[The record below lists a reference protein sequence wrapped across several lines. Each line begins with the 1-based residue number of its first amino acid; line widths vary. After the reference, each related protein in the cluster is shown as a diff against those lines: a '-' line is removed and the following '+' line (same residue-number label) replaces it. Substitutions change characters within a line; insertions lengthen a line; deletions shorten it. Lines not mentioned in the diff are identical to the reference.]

1 MRFNLQEVKK
11 TVQRRGGGLAIVL
24 RFLRP
29 GELREEIERLIA
41 YYEGLLGEPQ
51 KRFAVDEVRALMGD
65 YRLANCLSAT
75 LSAWYGWQGRDW
87 ADVVR
92 QAGGDEAMT
101 RQESAGIVSPVT
113 LRLALYTYVN
123 ERYAGFLPAEQRLA
137 ALQAFATEYAL
148 QAADLEYLLALDSE
162 DETLLVRTTPKPP
175 TVQEVATLYNQ
186 WAFEA
191 ALFNASDV
199 HFTIDC
205 GVFQADNAS
214 ETGLGS
220 IIKRLCFLARKLGV
234 YYDLAYEPT
243 LPGVAPLLHLTL
255 YGPQDVTGLPQQ
267 YGLRLARLCRM
278 LMGYGAVGRTSQ
290 GEGKHPGRKSTALVS
305 ALLEASA
312 TVHMGQRTY
321 RFMLDAN
328 LLNLLPAQ
336 DARESDG
343 QVKEGAAQYQ
353 VQTGHEGAGVFDS
366 GVEQLFAEAFA
377 SLERS
382 RGADGWRLEREP
394 EPLLLEPGDSK
405 AGIQSIFIPDFAL
418 TRDTRRIYMEI
429 LGFWTPAYR
438 ERKVQKL
445 QQLQGRGDL
454 LLAIPVEARDA
465 FAAIATSFPV
475 VWYEDQLSA
484 TDVLS
489 MLHAHNDDFAER
501 LALID
506 PHEVRARV
514 LEMGLVPEQACF
526 ELLHCYRRSEVQRA
540 SERVVGEDINFVPG
554 IGLFATAWMEHLQ
567 ASFVEWI
574 GDRGALSLVEVL
586 HESKERW
593 PQLRACEDATIET
606 ILGLWSEVSVSRT
619 SIFAATV
626 ELVAAE
632 KPSSPVNDGERQLLA
647 QETVP
652 AKRQVR
658 ERRPSY
664 KKRSTEEAVQ
674 GDLWFQTQTGGR
686 ERSQS
691 LPLPSEGSIS
701 SNPKRSS
708 AKALDNG

>member
-1 MRFNLQEVKK
+1 MYYVRVRRGEGVRFNLQEVKK

-24 RFLRP
+24 HFLRA

-41 YYEGLLGEPQ
+41 YHEGLLGKPQ
-51 KRFAVDEVRALMGD
+51 KRFAVDEVRALIGD

-75 LSAWYGWQGRDW
+75 LSAWYSWQGRDW
-87 ADVVR
+87 AETVR
-92 QAGGDEAMT
+92 QVGGDEAMARLEAT
-101 RQESAGIVSPVT
+101 GIVSAVT

-123 ERYAGFLPAEQRLA
+123 ERYSGFLLAEHRQA
-137 ALQAFATEYAL
+137 ALQGFASEYGL

-162 DETLLVRTTPKPP
+162 DEALLVRSTDRPP
-175 TVQEVATLYNQ
+175 TAQEVATLYNQ

-191 ALFNASDV
+191 ALFNASNV

-205 GVFQADNAS
+205 GAFQTEIAT
-214 ETGLGS
+214 TGLGS

-267 YGLRLARLCRM
+267 YGLRLARLCR
-278 LMGYGAVGRTSQ
+278 LLLGYGTVGRTAQ
-290 GEGKHPGRKSTALVS
+290 GEGKRSGRKSTTLVS
-305 ALLEASA
+305 ALLEAEA

-321 RFMLDAN
+321 RFMLEAN

-336 DARESDG
+336 EAAENDG
-343 QVKEGAAQYQ
+343 QGMEGTAQNQ
-353 VQTGHEGAGVFDS
+353 GQFEREGVGVFDS

-394 EPLLLEPGDSK
+394 EPLLESGGGAA
-405 AGIQSIFIPDFAL
+405 AGGPTGLQSIFIPDFAL
-418 TRDTRRIYMEI
+418 TRATRRIYMEI

-445 QQLQGRGDL
+445 LQLQGRGDL

-465 FAAIATSFPV
+465 FGAIANSFPI
-475 VWYEDQLSA
+475 VWYEGQLSA

-489 MLHAHNDDFAER
+489 VLHAHYDDFAER
-501 LALID
+501 LASLD
-506 PHEVRARV
+506 PQAVRERV
-514 LEMGLVPEQACF
+514 LGTGLVPEQACY

-540 SERVVGEDINFVPG
+540 SERVVGEDISFIPG
-554 IGLFATAWMEHLQ
+554 IGLFATGWMEHLKR
-567 ASFVEWI
+567 SFVQWL
-574 GDRGALSLVEVL
+574 GDRGALSLVDILRECR
-586 HESKERW
+586 ERW
-593 PQLRACEDATIET
+593 PQLQACEDATIEA
-606 ILGLWSEVSVSRT
+606 ILSLWPEVRINRT

-626 ELVAAE
+626 ELAAAE
-632 KPSSPVNDGERQLLA
+632 TSSQSLHDGERQLA
-647 QETVP
+647 EPVP
-652 AKRQVR
+652 VKKQVR

-664 KKRSTEEAVQ
+664 SKKRATEEAVQ
-674 GDLWFQTQTGGR
+674 GDLWG
-686 ERSQS
+686 
-691 LPLPSEGSIS
+691 
-701 SNPKRSS
+701 
-708 AKALDNG
+708 